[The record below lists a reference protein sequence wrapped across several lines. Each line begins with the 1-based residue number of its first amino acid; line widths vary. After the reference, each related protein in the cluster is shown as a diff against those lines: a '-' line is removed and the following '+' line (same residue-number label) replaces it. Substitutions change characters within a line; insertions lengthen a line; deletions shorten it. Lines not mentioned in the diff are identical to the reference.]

1 MRAIPTGEEHLGRT
15 INFYPFRFNNI
26 MGRFLFVV
34 FVSIALVNGN
44 GRGARRLTNRYPLC
58 SDVDWLPV

>member
-1 MRAIPTGEEHLGRT
+1 
-15 INFYPFRFNNI
+15 

-44 GRGARRLTNRYPLC
+44 GRGARRLTNRYPLF